1 MPARFD
7 GATDMHPPPELT
19 TARTR
24 IRLPREDDA
33 QRLLDYRLINRDH
46 LSPWEP
52 VREASYYT
60 LQGCTQ
66 SIAEQIAAAQ
76 ADRAYP
82 LLVLDPG
89 ESGILASFTFANVTR
104 GVFQACH
111 LGYGIAAA
119 WQGQGLMFEA
129 LEAGLDWA
137 FHGLG
142 LHRVMANYMPH
153 NRRSERLLLR
163 LGFEREGYARSY
175 LRIDG
180 QWRDH
185 VLMSL
190 LHPDARD

>member
-1 MPARFD
+1 
-7 GATDMHPPPELT
+7 MHPLVDLSTP
-19 TARTR
+19 RTR

-33 QRLLDYRLINRDH
+33 RRLLDYRLVNRDH
-46 LSPWEP
+46 LAPWEP
-52 VREASYYT
+52 VREASHYT
-60 LQGCTQ
+60 LAGCERD
-66 SIAEQIAAAQ
+66 IAVQIQAARD
-76 ADRAYP
+76 DRAYP
-82 LLVLDPG
+82 LLVLDTG
-89 ESGILASFTFANVTR
+89 DSGILATFTFANVSR

-119 WQGQGLMFEA
+119 WQGRGLMFEA

-137 FHGLG
+137 FHDLG

-175 LRIDG
+175 LRIG
-180 QWRDH
+180 GEWRDH

-190 LHPDARD
+190 LHPDARV